1 MAALSGC
8 KASPLVSG
16 GPAATLAVGEQ
27 EGGRRM
33 AWLLQV
39 GMDEP
44 SLHAHMAQSA
54 PLLPWPAAK
63 EESSPELV

>member
-1 MAALSGC
+1 
-8 KASPLVSG
+8 
-16 GPAATLAVGEQ
+16 
-27 EGGRRM
+27 M

-44 SLHAHMAQSA
+44 SLHAHMAQSV